1 MTYKETMDYIDSF
14 LLFGS
19 KLGLVRITKLLSDLG
34 NPQDKLKFIHIA
46 GTNGKGSVSCYC
58 ANILQNAG
66 YKVGMFISPYI
77 IDFKERFQ
85 INGEMISNDD
95 LTKIVEKIK
104 AVVDTYPSDEI
115 PTEFEIVTAI
125 GMLYFCEQNCDV
137 VVLEVGLGGRLDS
150 TNVIKNP
157 LCSVIT
163 SISLDHTEYL
173 GNTLS
178 EIAFEKGGII
188 KNACPTVLYPIQ
200 DAQVVEKITEI
211 CDERNSELTFCD
223 ENEITLLK
231 EDICGDSV
239 KYKDTEFT
247 LAIPGKVQKYNAL
260 TAIKAIEKS
269 GFDVSDEQIKNGIEN
284 AHFPARL
291 QLFSKE
297 PKILLDGAHN
307 PDGVKSLVMFLQK
320 YFDKPIGVIGMMKD
334 KDIDSVLSQIA
345 PEFSKIYTVT
355 VNNPRA
361 ISAPELKEKAQKYCR
376 DVEETKSLK
385 DVLAK
390 LKDEKC
396 DFVVCGSLYLCSESL
411 KEL

>member
-104 AVVDTYPSDEI
+104 AVVDTYSSDEI

-200 DAQVVEKITEI
+200 DAQVIEKITEI

-223 ENEITLLK
+223 ENEISLLK

-269 GFDVSDEQIKNGIEN
+269 GFDVSDEQLKNGIEN

>member
-1 MTYKETMDYIDSF
+1 MTYKQVMDYIDSF

-19 KLGLVRITKLLSDLG
+19 KLGLTRITKLLNDLN

-66 YKVGMFISPYI
+66 KKVGMFISPYI
-77 IDFKERFQ
+77 IDFRERFQ
-85 INGEMISNDD
+85 INGEMISEND
-95 LTKIVEKIK
+95 LIRIVEKIK
-104 AVVDTYPSDEI
+104 AVVDTYPKDEI

-125 GMLYFCEQNCDV
+125 GMLYFYEQNCDI

-178 EIAFEKGGII
+178 EIAYEKGGII
-188 KNACPTVLYPIQ
+188 KENCPTVLYPIQ
-200 DAQVVEKITEI
+200 ELEVFDKIKEI
-211 CDERNSELTFCD
+211 CEKQNSQLTICKS
-223 ENEITLLK
+223 EEISVVK
-231 EDICGDSV
+231 EDICGDTIC
-239 KYKDTEFT
+239 YNGLQFT
-247 LAIPGKVQKYNAL
+247 LPIPGKVQKYNAL
-260 TAIKAIEKS
+260 TAIKAIEKC
-269 GFDVSDEQIKNGIEN
+269 GFEISDKNIKNGIEN
-284 AHFPARL
+284 ARFPARL
-291 QLFSKE
+291 QLFSKK

-307 PDGVKSLVMFLQK
+307 PDGVKSLVSYLQK
-320 YFDKPIGVIGMMKD
+320 YFDKPIGIIGMMKD

-355 VNNPRA
+355 VDNPRA
-361 ISAPELKEKAQKYCR
+361 ISAIELKEKAKEYCC
-376 DVEETKSLK
+376 DVEASDSLK
-385 DVLAK
+385 TTINM
-390 LKDEKC
+390 LKNSKE
-396 DFVVCGSLYLCSESL
+396 DFVICGSLYLCSEGL

>member
-1 MTYKETMDYIDSF
+1 MTYKQAMDYIDSF

-19 KLGLVRITKLLSDLG
+19 KLGLTRITKLLSDLD

-77 IDFKERFQ
+77 IDFRERFQ
-85 INGEMISNDD
+85 INGEMILEDD
-95 LTKIVEKIK
+95 LIRIVEKIK
-104 AVVDTYPSDEI
+104 AVVDTYPKDEI

-125 GMLYFCEQNCDV
+125 GMLYFYEKNCDV

-173 GNTLS
+173 GDTLTQ
-178 EIAFEKGGII
+178 IAYEKGGII
-188 KNACPTVLYPIQ
+188 KKNCPTVLYPIQ
-200 DAQVVEKITEI
+200 EREVFEKIKEI
-211 CDERNSELTFCD
+211 CEKQNSQLTICK
-223 ENEITLLK
+223 ENEISVVK
-231 EDICGDSV
+231 EDIYGDAI
-239 KYKDTEFT
+239 KFNDMQIT
-247 LAIPGKVQKYNAL
+247 LPIPGKVQKYNAL
-260 TAIKAIEKS
+260 TAINAIIKS
-269 GFDVSDEQIKNGIEN
+269 GFEVSNENIKNGIEN

-291 QLFSKE
+291 QLFSKN

-307 PDGVKSLVMFLQK
+307 PDGVKSLADYLQK

-345 PEFSKIYTVT
+345 PLFSKIYTVT

-361 ISAPELKEKAQKYCR
+361 IKAVELKEKAEKYCQ
-376 DVEETKSLK
+376 DVVAVDSLK
-385 DVLAK
+385 EIINT
-390 LKDEKC
+390 LKISGE
-396 DFVVCGSLYLCSESL
+396 DFVICGSLYLCSESL